1 VLGQQL
7 VNGITLGSTYA
18 LIAIGYTLVLGVLK
32 KLNIA
37 HGELFMAGAFM
48 GIWAAR
54 IGAPLP
60 VSLAVAFFSAGLIA
74 VILERTC
81 FYPLRNASF
90 LSPMLSTIAFGIL
103 LQNLAT
109 QFFGSD
115 PSRFPDT
122 GVSFQ
127 LHLGGVTVSAIHL
140 LILATAFGLMIGI
153 DLLVNRT
160 RWGIALR
167 ATSDDPETAAQQG
180 MHPSRVTMTTFFVSG
195 ALAGVSGALTTMV
208 YSQVNPHIGIRQGLI
223 GMVAMVIGGLGNLRG
238 AMIGGLAIGMIEI
251 LNDAYFSAGYRDLVI
266 FSIFFAFLI
275 FKPEGLFPVEQ
286 NRV

>member
-1 VLGQQL
+1 MLEQQL

-18 LIAIGYTLVLGVLK
+18 LIAIGYTLVLGVLN

-37 HGELFMAGAFM
+37 HGELFMVGAFT
-48 GIWAAR
+48 GIAAAQA
-54 IGAPLP
+54 GAPLA
-60 VSLAVAFFSAGLIA
+60 VSVAAASIAAGLIA
-74 VILERTC
+74 VAIERTC

-115 PSRFPDT
+115 PSRFPDASA
-122 GVSFQ
+122 SFQ
-127 LHLGGVTVSAIHL
+127 LTFGTVSISAIHIA
-140 LILATAFGLMIGI
+140 ILATALGLMVGI
-153 DLLVNRT
+153 DLLVRKT
-160 RWGIALR
+160 RWGISVR

-195 ALAGVSGALTTMV
+195 ALAGVAGVLTTLV
-208 YSQVNPHIGIRQGLI
+208 YSQVTPHTGVRQGLI
-223 GMVAMVIGGLGNLRG
+223 GMVAMVIGGMGNLRG
-238 AMIGGLAIGMIEI
+238 AMIGGLTLGLIET

-275 FKPEGLFPVEQ
+275 FKPEGLFPAQ
-286 NRV
+286 SGR

>member
-1 VLGQQL
+1 MLGQQL

-18 LIAIGYTLVLGVLK
+18 LIAIGYTLVLGVLN

-37 HGELFMAGAFM
+37 HGELFMVGAFT
-48 GIWAAR
+48 GIAAAQA
-54 IGAPLP
+54 GAPLALCVAAAFI
-60 VSLAVAFFSAGLIA
+60 VSGLTGVAI
-74 VILERTC
+74 ERSC

-115 PSRFPDT
+115 PSRFPDASA
-122 GVSFQ
+122 SFQ
-127 LHLGGVTVSAIHL
+127 LTFGTVTVSAIHIV
-140 LILATAFGLMIGI
+140 ILATALGLMVGI
-153 DLLVNRT
+153 DLLVRKT
-160 RWGIALR
+160 RWGIAVR

-180 MHPSRVTMTTFFVSG
+180 MHPSRVTMTTFFASG
-195 ALAGVSGALTTMV
+195 ALAGVAGVLTTLV
-208 YSQVNPHIGIRQGLI
+208 YSQVTPHTGLRQGLI
-223 GMVAMVIGGLGNLRG
+223 GMVAMVIGGMGNLRG
-238 AMIGGLAIGMIEI
+238 AMIGGLTLGLIET

-275 FKPEGLFPVEQ
+275 FKPEGLFPAQ
-286 NRV
+286 SGR

>member
-1 VLGQQL
+1 MLEQQL

-18 LIAIGYTLVLGVLK
+18 LIAIGYTLVLGVLN

-37 HGELFMAGAFM
+37 HGELFMVGAFT
-48 GIWAAR
+48 GIAVAQA
-54 IGAPLP
+54 GAPLALS
-60 VSLAVAFFSAGLIA
+60 VAAAFFVAGLAAVAI
-74 VILERTC
+74 ERTC

-122 GVSFQ
+122 SASFQ
-127 LHLGGVTVSAIHL
+127 LSLGPVSVSTIHIV
-140 LILATAFGLMIGI
+140 ILATALGLMVGI
-153 DLLVNRT
+153 DLLVRKT
-160 RWGIALR
+160 RWGIAVR

-195 ALAGVSGALTTMV
+195 ALAGVAGVLTTLV
-208 YSQVNPHIGIRQGLI
+208 YSQVTPHTGVRQGLI
-223 GMVAMVIGGLGNLRG
+223 GMVAMVIGGMGNLRG
-238 AMIGGLAIGMIEI
+238 AMIGGLAIGLIETM
-251 LNDAYFSAGYRDLVI
+251 NDAYFSAGYRDLVI

-275 FKPEGLFPVEQ
+275 FKPEGLFPAQ
-286 NRV
+286 SGR

>member
-1 VLGQQL
+1 MLEQQL

-18 LIAIGYTLVLGVLK
+18 LIAIGYTLVLGVLN

-37 HGELFMAGAFM
+37 HGELFMVGAFT
-48 GIWAAR
+48 GIAAAQS
-54 IGAPLP
+54 GAPLA
-60 VSLAVAFFSAGLIA
+60 VSVAAAFLVAGLAAVAI
-74 VILERTC
+74 ERTC
-81 FYPLRNASF
+81 FYPLRKASF

-122 GVSFQ
+122 SASFR
-127 LHLGGVTVSAIHL
+127 LSFGTISVSAIHIA
-140 LILATAFGLMIGI
+140 ILATALGLMVGI
-153 DLLVNRT
+153 DLLVRKT
-160 RWGIALR
+160 RWGIAVR

-195 ALAGVSGALTTMV
+195 ALAGVAGVLTTLV
-208 YSQVNPHIGIRQGLI
+208 YSQVTPHTGVRQGLI
-223 GMVAMVIGGLGNLRG
+223 GMVAMVIGGMGNLRG
-238 AMIGGLAIGMIEI
+238 AMIGGLAIGLIET

-275 FKPEGLFPVEQ
+275 FKPEGLFPAQ
-286 NRV
+286 AGR

>member
-1 VLGQQL
+1 MLEQQL

-18 LIAIGYTLVLGVLK
+18 LIAIGYTLVLGVLN

-37 HGELFMAGAFM
+37 HGELFMVGAFT
-48 GIWAAR
+48 GIAAAQA
-54 IGAPLP
+54 GAPLA
-60 VSLAVAFFSAGLIA
+60 VSVAAASIAAGLIA
-74 VILERTC
+74 VAIERTC

-115 PSRFPDT
+115 PSRFPDASA
-122 GVSFQ
+122 SFQ
-127 LHLGGVTVSAIHL
+127 LTFGTVSISAIHIA
-140 LILATAFGLMIGI
+140 ILATALGLMVGI
-153 DLLVNRT
+153 DLLVRKT
-160 RWGIALR
+160 RWGISVR

-195 ALAGVSGALTTMV
+195 ALAGVAGVLTTLV
-208 YSQVNPHIGIRQGLI
+208 YSQVTPHTGLRQGLI
-223 GMVAMVIGGLGNLRG
+223 GMVAMVIGGMGNLRG
-238 AMIGGLAIGMIEI
+238 AMIGGLALGLIET

-275 FKPEGLFPVEQ
+275 FKPEGLFPAQ
-286 NRV
+286 SGR

>member
-1 VLGQQL
+1 MLEQQL

-18 LIAIGYTLVLGVLK
+18 LIAIGYTLVLGVLN

-37 HGELFMAGAFM
+37 HGELFMVGAFT
-48 GIWAAR
+48 GIAVAQT
-54 IGAPLP
+54 GAPLA
-60 VSLAVAFFSAGLIA
+60 VSVAAAFVVAGLIA
-74 VILERTC
+74 VAIERTC

-115 PSRFPDT
+115 PSRFPDASA
-122 GVSFQ
+122 SFQ
-127 LHLGGVTVSAIHL
+127 LTLGPVSVSTIHIA
-140 LILATAFGLMIGI
+140 ILATALGLMVGI
-153 DLLVNRT
+153 DLLVRKT
-160 RWGIALR
+160 RWGIAVR

-195 ALAGVSGALTTMV
+195 ALAGVAGVLTTLV
-208 YSQVNPHIGIRQGLI
+208 YSQVTPHTGVRQGLI
-223 GMVAMVIGGLGNLRG
+223 GMVAMVIGGMGNLRG
-238 AMIGGLAIGMIEI
+238 AMIGGLALGLIETM
-251 LNDAYFSAGYRDLVI
+251 NDAYFSAGYRDLVI

-275 FKPEGLFPVEQ
+275 FKPEGLFPAQ
-286 NRV
+286 SGR

>member
-1 VLGQQL
+1 MLEQQI

-18 LIAIGYTLVLGVLK
+18 LIAIGYTLVLGVLN

-37 HGELFMAGAFM
+37 HGELFMVGAFT
-48 GIWAAR
+48 GIAAAQA
-54 IGAPLP
+54 GAPLV
-60 VSLAVAFFSAGLIA
+60 VSAAAAFFVAGLIA
-74 VILERTC
+74 VVIERTC
-81 FYPLRNASF
+81 FFPLRNASF

-122 GVSFQ
+122 SASFQ
-127 LHLGGVTVSAIHL
+127 LTFGTVSVSAIHIA
-140 LILATAFGLMIGI
+140 ILATAFGLMIGI
-153 DLLVNRT
+153 DLLVRKT
-160 RWGIALR
+160 RWGIAVR

-195 ALAGVSGALTTMV
+195 ALAGVAGVLTTLV
-208 YSQVNPHIGIRQGLI
+208 YSQVTPHTGIRQGLI

-238 AMIGGLAIGMIEI
+238 AMIGGLALGLIET

-275 FKPEGLFPVEQ
+275 FKPEGLFPAQ
-286 NRV
+286 PGR

>member
-1 VLGQQL
+1 MLEQQII
-7 VNGITLGSTYA
+7 NGVTLGSTYA
-18 LIAIGYTLVLGVLK
+18 LIAIGYTLVLGVLN

-37 HGELFMAGAFM
+37 HGELFMVGAFT
-48 GIWAAR
+48 GIAVAQT
-54 IGAPLP
+54 GVP
-60 VSLAVAFFSAGLIA
+60 LAVSVAAAFLVAGLIA
-74 VILERTC
+74 VAIERTC

-115 PSRFPDT
+115 PSRFPDASA
-122 GVSFQ
+122 SFQ
-127 LHLGGVTVSAIHL
+127 LTFGTVSVSAINIA
-140 LILATAFGLMIGI
+140 ILATALSLMVGI
-153 DLLVNRT
+153 DLLVRKT
-160 RWGIALR
+160 RWGIAVR

-195 ALAGVSGALTTMV
+195 ALAGVAGVLTTLV
-208 YSQVNPHIGIRQGLI
+208 YSQVTPHTGVRQGLI
-223 GMVAMVIGGLGNLRG
+223 GMVAMVIGGMGNLRG
-238 AMIGGLAIGMIEI
+238 AMIGGLALGLIET

-275 FKPEGLFPVEQ
+275 FKPEGLFPAQ
-286 NRV
+286 SGR

>member
-1 VLGQQL
+1 MLAQQI

-18 LIAIGYTLVLGVLK
+18 LIAIGYTLVLGVLN

-37 HGELFMAGAFM
+37 HGELFMVGAFT
-48 GIWAAR
+48 GIAVAR
-54 IGAPLP
+54 MGAPLA
-60 VSLAVAFFSAGLIA
+60 VSLLAAFVLAGLMA
-74 VILERTC
+74 VVIERTC

-122 GVSFQ
+122 GASFQ
-127 LHLGGVTVSAIHL
+127 LSFGTLSVSAIHIA
-140 LILATAFGLMIGI
+140 ILATAFGLMIGI
-153 DLLVNRT
+153 DLLVRRT
-160 RWGIALR
+160 RWGIAVR

-195 ALAGVSGALTTMV
+195 ALAGVAGMLTTLV
-208 YSQVNPHIGIRQGLI
+208 YSQVTPHIGIRQGLI

-238 AMIGGLAIGMIEI
+238 AMIGGLAIGLIETM
-251 LNDAYFSAGYRDLVI
+251 NDAYFSAGYRDLVI

-275 FKPEGLFPVEQ
+275 FKPEGLFPAH
-286 NRV
+286 RSS

>member
-1 VLGQQL
+1 VFAQQI

-18 LIAIGYTLVLGVLK
+18 LIAIGYTLVLGVLN

-37 HGELFMAGAFM
+37 HGELFMVGAFT
-48 GIWAAR
+48 GIAAAQA
-54 IGAPLP
+54 GAPLV
-60 VSLAVAFFSAGLIA
+60 VSVAAAFIAAGLIA
-74 VILERTC
+74 VAIERTC

-115 PSRFPDT
+115 PSRFPDASA
-122 GVSFQ
+122 SFQ
-127 LHLGGVTVSAIHL
+127 LTFGTVSVSAIHIA
-140 LILATAFGLMIGI
+140 ILGTAFGLMIGI
-153 DLLVNRT
+153 DLLVRKT
-160 RWGIALR
+160 RWGIAVR

-195 ALAGVSGALTTMV
+195 ALAGVAGVLTTLV
-208 YSQVNPHIGIRQGLI
+208 YSQVTPHTGLRQGLI

-238 AMIGGLAIGMIEI
+238 AMIGGLALGLIET

-275 FKPEGLFPVEQ
+275 FKPEGLFPAQ
-286 NRV
+286 PAR